1 LSLLNRGIV
10 PTNADLVSVFYTGN
24 AVIKNTP
31 MKMYPREQQ
40 PLKSIPYS
48 NPLGFNIA
56 SLKFDMTQ
64 DDIKPSNG
72 SVSMQ
77 RGIPEKRALV
87 NPRTITID
95 FERTSR
101 YEQGETLDAVEDNN
115 ASSMEVNGYL
125 TKTIFIKFDNFTLG
139 T

>member
-1 LSLLNRGIV
+1 
-10 PTNADLVSVFYTGN
+10 
-24 AVIKNTP
+24 